1 MKIYLTIGN
10 NRKFINTCNCIG
22 EATRIIDSYIREN
35 NKLADKY
42 REKPKIRNT
51 VPSYLNDTQIME
63 WVESRKV
70 EECDYI
76 IPVFVEWDRVDEFT
90 CVCDIAE
97 TFIWQQKGLVYD
109 QLRKDEDNYEEVP
122 LVNKKAEFK
131 IVMTSMVDYV
141 ANGGAIR

>member
-10 NRKFINTCNCIG
+10 NRKFINTCSCIG

-51 VPSYLNDTQIME
+51 VPSYLNDAQIME
-63 WVESRKV
+63 WVESGKV

-76 IPVFVEWDRVDEFT
+76 IPAFVEWDMVDQST

-109 QLRKDEDNYEEVP
+109 RLRKDEDNYEEVP

-131 IVMTSMVDYV
+131 IVTTL
-141 ANGGAIR
+141 